1 MRLERHPTA
10 LSEVVYALLLL
21 SMNKF
26 ILLPFLL
33 GLLTVT
39 LICFLSNVEQKH
51 SLWIFISTAKLGA
64 AKIPTALSF
73 YASSSK
79 FIYVYFIWERVII
92 LAPSTVY
99 QTWNCFGFFTKCVPA
114 ADVPQKC
121 SVLISR
127 DTPRTRTTPWYCSL
141 GVSETINN

>member
-1 MRLERHPTA
+1 MFERHPTA
-10 LSEVVYALLLL
+10 LSKAVYALLLL

-51 SLWIFISTAKLGA
+51 SLWIFISIAKLGT
-64 AKIPTALSF
+64 AKIPAALSF
-73 YASSSK
+73 YASSSN

-92 LAPSTVY
+92 LAPITVY
-99 QTWNCFGFFTKCVPA
+99 QTWNCLRFFTSCVPR
-114 ADVPQKC
+114 ADIPQKC

-127 DTPRTRTTPWYCSL
+127 DTPQTHITAWHCSPR
-141 GVSETINN
+141 VSEAINH